1 MRRIIILRVR
11 CAQHS
16 ATSRCNRIMIIIIII
31 ITTTMNRLGLVSFV
45 PFPVRRCNQAG
56 AIFDESAQRQM
67 QYAAMCVA
75 SLQTRTVI
83 IKSQKWH
90 REVRSYIPCVLIFTW
105 NPESARGRGRGRERG
120 ERVKNGR
127 EKFACIRIKFMRG
140 E

>member
-1 MRRIIILRVR
+1 MRRIIILHVS
-11 CAQHS
+11 CTQHS

-31 ITTTMNRLGLVSFV
+31 TTTMNRLELVSFV

-90 REVRSYIPCVLIFTW
+90 REVRSYIPCVLIFAW
-105 NPESARGRGRGRERG
+105 NPESARGGEERG